1 MSTMFKIAASFLG
14 LLGFALVF
22 LPWAVPLLAQNDFL
36 IDQGVDLQDLEESL
50 DRTMDSWNRVRDSW
64 QRLLGRR

>member
-1 MSTMFKIAASFLG
+1 MFKIAAAFLG

-36 IDQGVDLQDLEESL
+36 IDQGVDLQELEESL
-50 DRTMDSWNRVRDSW
+50 DRTMNSWNRVRDSW